1 MWQGVAL
8 SVAWATLAQ
17 AVVLRSILH
26 EQVGR
31 SDHAQHASN
40 LTTGAEVGAAH
51 NGFHDNA
58 SSKDAKKASAVD
70 HGNLQC
76 MRWTGGTCLVFG
88 CFLDRGKTECIE
100 GKCMCPAGYCSNTQ
114 GVCEYRNN
122 GKDIGTHSVRF
133 VNAHDQSQPYLGVTQ
148 STEGWGSPKEITA
161 SVSDPSA
168 QWKMVL
174 TPHGYVR
181 FESTLLPEH
190 VLTIY
195 NNRRRRTHSHFLQVE
210 EQATNATNSSIHQHA
225 ERTTGEDA
233 RAGISD
239 SDDLWPVVRKIET
252 VTPLQASFLIR
263 EVDGGLEVWDP
274 ENGVSLASS
283 DTNQWFADDMADHG
297 VAECKE
303 ENWFYEGCKG
313 REVVAFEPPL
323 AQEALSPKGHILV
336 AAFSALRWYHIL
348 GIVLIFVAIFF
359 CLFFAI
365 VAACVAAD
373 RGNQA
378 A

>member
-17 AVVLRSILH
+17 AVVLRNILH
-26 EQVGR
+26 VQVGR
-31 SDHAQHASN
+31 SDHEQHASN
-40 LTTGAEVGAAH
+40 LTTGAEVGAAQ

-58 SSKDAKKASAVD
+58 TDSDSSKDAKDASALD
-70 HGNLQC
+70 YGNLQC

-100 GKCMCPAGYCSNTQ
+100 GKCMCPPGYCSNTK
-114 GVCEYRNN
+114 GVCEYGNN
-122 GKDIGTHSVRF
+122 GKDIGAHSLRF
-133 VNAHDQSQPYLGVTQ
+133 VNAHDQSQPYLGMTQ
-148 STEGWGSPKEITA
+148 ITDVFDSHRKIVA
-161 SVSDPSA
+161 SVSDPGA
-168 QWKMVL
+168 HWKLVL

-210 EQATNATNSSIHQHA
+210 EQATNATDSSTHQHA
-225 ERTTGEDA
+225 ERRTGEDA

-274 ENGVSLASS
+274 DNGVSLASA
-283 DTNQWFADDMADHG
+283 DTDQWIADDMAEHG
-297 VAECKE
+297 VAECRE
-303 ENWFYEGCKG
+303 ENWWYEGCEG

-336 AAFSALRWYHIL
+336 AAFSAMRWYHTLGLVLIGVCCFF
-348 GIVLIFVAIFF
+348 GIVGAY
-359 CLFFAI
+359 
-365 VAACVAAD
+365 VAA
-373 RGNQA
+373 RGGR
-378 A
+378 